1 MEDEIAAS
9 SVALTQAIVRGDVAA
24 AATLYA
30 DDARLLAAAPDLI
43 QGLAGIE
50 AYWQTGIALGLS
62 TLTLERQALDTLG
75 GRILDAGRYAL
86 GFGCDAAGVTVE
98 HGTYL
103 TLHRR
108 LGDSSWR
115 RWLDVFDPDEEAG
128 TGAHPD
134 LAHTTQRSGGIQ
146 R

>member
-1 MEDEIAAS
+1 MEGEIAANS
-9 SVALTQAIVRGDVAA
+9 AALMQAIVRGDAVAA
-24 AATLYA
+24 AALYA
-30 DDARLLAAAPDLI
+30 DDARLLAAAPDVI
-43 QGLAGIE
+43 QGRADIE

-62 TLTLERQALDTLG
+62 TLALEPQALDTLD

-86 GFGCDAAGVTVE
+86 GFGCDTDGATVE

-108 LGDSSWR
+108 LGGSSWR
-115 RWLDVFDPDEEAG
+115 RWLDVFDPDEAG
-128 TGAHPD
+128 AGAHPD
-134 LAHTTQRSGGIQ
+134 LAHTTQRAGGTH

>member
-1 MEDEIAAS
+1 VEGEIAAS
-9 SVALTQAIVRGDVAA
+9 SAALVQAIVRGDAA
-24 AATLYA
+24 AAAALYA

-43 QGLAGIE
+43 QGRAGIE

-62 TLTLERQALDTLG
+62 TLALERQELDTLA

-86 GFGCDAAGVTVE
+86 GFGCDADGATVE

-108 LGDSSWR
+108 RGRTSWC
-115 RWLDVFDPDEEAG
+115 RWLDVFDPDEAGAG
-128 TGAHPD
+128 TPSD
-134 LAHTTQRSGGIQ
+134 LVHTTQGKEGIQ
-146 R
+146 Q